1 MCISHCAVFDQNFR
15 SLSPKKWLFKE
26 IFCLI
31 LLVSLSFIT
40 ASKFTPASSACEAIT
55 MNNNQFEIDSPHT
68 LSTMFTFDPKGSG
81 YEIYFDQW
89 EPTLHFQSHDRSVSS
104 EKNVYFYIAFQEKVK
119 VQPINVL

>member
-1 MCISHCAVFDQNFR
+1 
-15 SLSPKKWLFKE
+15 
-26 IFCLI
+26 
-31 LLVSLSFIT
+31 
-40 ASKFTPASSACEAIT
+40 
-55 MNNNQFEIDSPHT
+55 MNNDQFEIDIPHT